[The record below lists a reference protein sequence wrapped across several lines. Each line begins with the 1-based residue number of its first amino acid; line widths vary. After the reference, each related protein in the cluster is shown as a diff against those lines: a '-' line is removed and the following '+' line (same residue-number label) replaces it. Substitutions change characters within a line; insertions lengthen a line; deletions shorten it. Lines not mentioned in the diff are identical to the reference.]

1 MNGQKLRLYAW
12 LAAANLRISAFA
24 FGGGYVVIPLIRK
37 NFVEKKKAFTEEE
50 LLNMAAI
57 AQSSPGAIAI
67 NLAALAGRR
76 TAGFPGAVIACMAA
90 VIPPLLILTLI
101 SFFYQEFRE
110 MAAVAAVLEG
120 MQAGVCAL
128 IVDVVWDMSRALFRE
143 KQPLFCFMM
152 PIAFI
157 ASFFFNVHVALIL
170 VACAGTSLLVWW
182 LQRKRRDKLCR

>member
-1 MNGQKLRLYAW
+1 MNREKCKLLGW

-37 NFVEKKKAFTEEE
+37 NFVENKGLFTEEE
-50 LLNMAAI
+50 LLDMAAI

-76 TAGFPGAVIACMAA
+76 TAGFPGAVIACIAA

-101 SFFYQEFRE
+101 SSFYQAFRE

-128 IVDVVWDMSRALFRE
+128 IVDVVWDMSRTLFRE
-143 KQPLFCFMM
+143 KQPLFCFLM
-152 PIAFI
+152 PLAFA
-157 ASFFFNVHVALIL
+157 ASFFFNINIALIL
-170 VACAGTSLLVWW
+170 VTCAGVSLLTWW
-182 LQRKRRDKLCR
+182 LQKKRRDGSCR